1 MVFARFKWIAESSQV
16 ALHEQYKALTGQIP
30 LMYAL
35 MFVNVFCLGMVT
47 YGDVSLSLSLGV
59 PAALSLMIF
68 IRAVLWMGRKT
79 IAPSSSQMRRHMAGT
94 IVMSAVLSTAFGAWG
109 LLLLNEVD
117 PSRITSVALYV
128 FVGSISCCYCLQ
140 SLPIAG
146 RFVLLFGAAPVTL
159 CLLTSSDV
167 YLIGIGITFLIIAA
181 VIMRTLATS
190 QSAFSKLL
198 RSRSEMSALVA
209 ALRQSEDHYR
219 YSVDLNPQMPW
230 ISDAAGAILELS
242 PKWEEITG
250 LPLKDALGNGW
261 TSAVHPADL
270 PGVLHLWNKVTGSAD
285 DPAVDVRYRLRDRSG
300 AYRWHRARGRPR
312 RDEDGT
318 VLKWYGTLED
328 IDDQVEAESAL
339 KESEERYR
347 LASRATND
355 IIWDCSLERDRIEWS
370 EAAFEVLG
378 YSECLKGTSRSW
390 WFEHLHDDDR
400 DRVTDTLK
408 RLEDAHFN
416 QWIEQ
421 FRFRAADGRYLN
433 LVARGYVV
441 RNKDGKPIRLLGSLH
456 DVTAQMQYEAKLKW
470 AASHDAMTGLPNRAM
485 FAERLDQALDD
496 ARRHG
501 TCVGL
506 IVLDV
511 DRFKTINDTLG
522 HHAGDA
528 VLHDVA
534 AKLTKRIPDGA
545 TLARLGGD
553 EFAIILP
560 GLTQEQARQEAV
572 DAVMGSLT
580 GSLQHDGRHIDVSL
594 SAGGA
599 LAFRDGMNAEE
610 LHKCA
615 DLALYAAKSDGP
627 GQIRGF
633 TPAMR
638 EAVDRE
644 KAMLT
649 KARVALANN
658 HIVPFYQ
665 PKVNLRTGA
674 LEGFEAL
681 LRFNDPQRGLQPPG
695 EIRAAFEDAE
705 LAVRLTD
712 RMLDCIMADMAAW
725 REQGFAFGRVAFNGA
740 PGDFRRGDFVDRI
753 LGRLHTFG
761 LPASLLELE
770 VTETVFVGQLSDRV
784 HNSLETLAKAGV
796 TIALDDFGT
805 GYASLTH
812 LQQFPVHTIKIDRSF
827 VSRLNAAE
835 TGDAAIVGAV
845 IDLAKNLGITTVAEG
860 IETAAQ
866 AAHLMVKGCDVGQ
879 GFLFGRPMARSQTA
893 DIMAKW
899 DAPGMIGLCAGS
911 DWAEMLRSSIS
922 RQHPG
927 TPLLS
932 EAGRS

>member
-1 MVFARFKWIAESSQV
+1 MVFARFRRIAEKSQV

-35 MFVNVFCLGMVT
+35 MFINVFCLAMVT
-47 YGDVSLSLSLGV
+47 YGDVPVWLSLSV
-59 PAALSLMIF
+59 PATLSVIIVVRGF
-68 IRAVLWMGRKT
+68 LWMARKRSV
-79 IAPSSSQMRRHMAGT
+79 PSPSKMRRHLAGT
-94 IVMSAVLSTAFGAWG
+94 IVMSAVLSAAFGAWG
-109 LLLLNEVD
+109 LFLLNEVATD
-117 PSRITSVALYV
+117 RITSVALYV

-140 SLPIAG
+140 SLPVAG

-167 YLIGIGITFLIIAA
+167 YLIGIGVTFLIIAA
-181 VIMRTLATS
+181 VIVRTLATS

-198 RSRSEMSALVA
+198 ISRSEMSALVA

-242 PKWEEITG
+242 PKWEAVTG
-250 LPLKDALGNGW
+250 MPTADALGSGW
-261 TSAVHPADL
+261 TGAVHPADL
-270 PGVLHLWNKVTGSAD
+270 PPVLDLWHRTTSAPD
-285 DPAVDVRYRLRDRSG
+285 ASAVDVRYRLRDRSG
-300 AYRWHRARGRPR
+300 VYRWHRARAQPR
-312 RDEDGT
+312 RGEDGT
-318 VLKWYGTLED
+318 ILKWYGTLED
-328 IDDQVEAESAL
+328 IDDQVKAENAL
-339 KESEERYR
+339 RESEERYR

-355 IIWDCSLERDRIEWS
+355 IIWDCSLEQDRIDWS
-370 EAAFEVLG
+370 EAAFDVLG
-378 YSECLKGTSRSW
+378 YAETRTGTSRSW
-390 WFEHLHDDDR
+390 WVDHIHADDQK
-400 DRVTDTLK
+400 RVVDNLAS
-408 RLEDAHFN
+408 LEDMHFN
-416 QWIEQ
+416 QWVEQ

-456 DVTAQMQYEAKLKW
+456 DVTAQLQYEAKLKW
-470 AASHDAMTGLPNRAM
+470 SASHDALTGLPNRAM
-485 FAERLDQALDD
+485 FAERLDEALDD
-496 ARRHG
+496 ARRQG
-501 TCVGL
+501 QCVGL

-534 AKLTKRIPDGA
+534 AKLSKRLPVGA

-560 GLTQEQARQEAV
+560 GLTPEQARQETV
-572 DAVMGSLT
+572 DTIMGSLT
-580 GSLQHDGRHIDVSL
+580 GSLLHDGRHIDVSL

-599 LAFRDGMNAEE
+599 LAFRDGLDAEE

-615 DLALYAAKSDGP
+615 DLALYAAKSEGP

-638 EAVDRE
+638 EAVDME

-649 KARVALANN
+649 KARAALTND
-658 HIVPFYQ
+658 HIIPFYQ

-681 LRFNDPQRGLQPPG
+681 LRIHDQQQGLQPPG
-695 EIRAAFEDAE
+695 AIRAAFEDAD

-712 RMLDCIMADMAAW
+712 RMLDCIMADMVAW
-725 REQGFAFGRVAFNGA
+725 RDQGLAFGRIAFNGA

-753 LGRLHTFG
+753 LGRMHKLG

-784 HNSLETLAKAGV
+784 HNCLETLAAAGV

-879 GFLFGRPMARSQTA
+879 GFLFGRPMARSQIA
-893 DIMAKW
+893 PILAKW

-911 DWAEMLRSSIS
+911 DWADMLRSSMGMHNS
-922 RQHPG
+922 G
-927 TPLLS
+927 PLSFS
-932 EAGRS
+932 ESGR